1 MRSLAI
7 CRSGTVSLGSIS
19 NTAYS
24 ARPWEDPVKN
34 GTVRGT
40 FSLSQTN
47 RVSLLILSWQEKVHE
62 VNVRPRRGRR
72 GRVCRLGSGK
82 GWRSRGAF
90 TPQTDSPA
98 LFQIMILKCAVFA
111 AVIKLLLKVIIVVD
125 YLIVNNFAVLF
136 NRNDIGVDETAVRFQ
151 VQSLVALLY
160 LLM

>member
-1 MRSLAI
+1 MRFAGAELSVWGAFSDLA
-7 CRSGTVSLGSIS
+7 L
-19 NTAYS
+19 S

-47 RVSLLILSWQEKVHE
+47 RVSLLILSWREKVHE

-72 GRVCRLGSGK
+72 GRVCRLGSVE

-98 LFQIMILKCAVFA
+98 LFQNLISLKCAVFA
-111 AVIKLLLKVIIVVD
+111 AVIKLLLKVIVIVD

-136 NRNDIGVDETAVRFQ
+136 NRNDVGVDETAVRFQ

-160 LLM
+160 LLV